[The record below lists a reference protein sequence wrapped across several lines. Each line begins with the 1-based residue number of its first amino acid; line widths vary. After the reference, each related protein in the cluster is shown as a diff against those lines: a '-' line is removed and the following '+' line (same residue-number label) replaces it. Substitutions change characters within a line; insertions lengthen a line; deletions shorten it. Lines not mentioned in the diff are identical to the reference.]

1 MKNSQ
6 IKMKG
11 NNYNQHCVVHLP
23 TDICRTIIGSGGMGG
38 YHAGNEPKVIVKDKS
53 YVENDKIGMRL
64 QQS

>member
-11 NNYNQHCVVHLP
+11 NNYNKRCVVHLP

-38 YHAGNEPKVIVKDKS
+38 VSCGQRTKS
-53 YVENDKIGMRL
+53 DSKG
-64 QQS
+64 